1 MNTKKPFTKAELDAA
16 KVDLLRDGRWGNAC
30 VSVATIN
37 GKRWTI
43 KDFSNRP
50 WLVKMTF
57 APFVLNREL
66 NMVRRLEGMKNVP
79 NEAFMVT
86 PHILAITYIPGKSLS
101 SFKNGD
107 ITPEFLEKAEDL
119 IRQLHDRNLV
129 HLDTRGTGNW
139 LVTPD
144 GEPAIIDFQAG
155 MKTSHLPKAL
165 RSYMQDMDMG
175 GVYKKWE
182 QFCPDEM
189 GDFRKE
195 ELKRINKL
203 RKLWKIRG
211 YLGKRGTHKHGSTID
226 E

>member
-50 WLVKMTF
+50 WLVKLTF

-66 NMVRRLEGMKNVP
+66 NMVRRLEGMHNVP

-86 PHILAITYIPGKSLS
+86 PHILAISYIPGKSLS
-101 SFKNGD
+101 SFKKGE

-119 IRQLHDRNLV
+119 IRQLHKRNLV

-139 LVTPD
+139 LVTHTGD
-144 GEPAIIDFQAG
+144 PAIIDFQAG
-155 MKTSHLPKAL
+155 MKTSYLPSVL

-182 QFCPDEM
+182 QFCPEEM
-189 GDFRKE
+189 GEFRKK
-195 ELKRINKL
+195 ELERINKL

-211 YLGKRGTHKHGSTID
+211 YLGKRGTHKHGSSID
-226 E
+226 D